1 MYKVVVCGRQ
11 AEPAMHRFLPNRSGW
26 RRKLAK
32 EPTAIPQNSGVLS
45 PSQKTLLPEIGQKW
59 KADREPAVGYPRIN
73 LVLTFGPHLAFSQ
86 QMPKWNA
93 VPVRRWHALQWQR

>member
-1 MYKVVVCGRQ
+1 
-11 AEPAMHRFLPNRSGW
+11 MHRFLPNRSGW